1 MKKQYMTPEIGI
13 VKLELKGMLC
23 MSGEVGG
30 DATEPAHARMFD
42 FGEEDFE
49 DE

>member
-1 MKKQYMTPEIGI
+1 MKKLYMTPEIGI
-13 VKLELKGMLC
+13 EKLEMKGLIC

-42 FGEEDFE
+42 FEDDFE

>member
-13 VKLELKGMLC
+13 VKLEPNGLIC
-23 MSGEVGG
+23 MSREISG
-30 DATEPAHARMFD
+30 DATEPAQARMFD
-42 FGEEDFE
+42 FEDDFE

>member
-13 VKLELKGMLC
+13 VKLEMKGMLC

-30 DATEPAHARMFD
+30 DATEPAQARMFD
-42 FGEEDFE
+42 FEDDFE

>member
-1 MKKQYMTPEIGI
+1 MKKQYMTPETGI
-13 VKLELKGMLC
+13 VKLEMKGMLC

-30 DATEPAHARMFD
+30 DATEPAQARMFD
-42 FGEEDFE
+42 FEDYFE

>member
-13 VKLELKGMLC
+13 VKLEQKGMLC

-42 FGEEDFE
+42 FEDDFE

>member
-1 MKKQYMTPEIGI
+1 MTPEIGI
-13 VKLELKGMLC
+13 EKLEMKGMLC

-30 DATEPAHARMFD
+30 DATEPAQARMFD
-42 FGEEDFE
+42 FEDDFE